1 MVRRPVGRRYGVF
14 LVPRALIYTS
24 PGVTPARRFDI
35 FPLAIAY
42 QFSFTTYPEG
52 LDMT

>member
-14 LVPRALIYTS
+14 LVPQALLYVS
-24 PGVTPARRFDI
+24 RSNSDI